1 MPVLI
6 DNRLD
11 YPVNVRV
18 ALRWKQPPGGGL
30 KVSPPGGA
38 GATAN
43 VSGVITVP
51 AKGQEPVRIRVE
63 AAQTGSTLLS
73 VRLLTQK
80 FAPVPANGAD
90 QTVTVQATQFGN
102 VAMIILAAVLGLF
115 VIASAI
121 RGARR
126 RDPPPPG
133 DSGAAGPPDPDA
145 AQGSAIQARTRYRR
159 P

>member
-1 MPVLI
+1 M
-6 DNRLD
+6 
-11 YPVNVRV
+11 
-18 ALRWKQPPGGGL
+18 
-30 KVSPPGGA
+30 
-38 GATAN
+38 
-43 VSGVITVP
+43 P

-73 VRLLTQK
+73 VRLLTRQ
-80 FAPVPANGAD
+80 FAPLPSSGAD
-90 QTVTVQATQFGN
+90 QSVTVQATQFGN

-126 RDPPPPG
+126 RDLPPPG

-145 AQGSAIQARTRYRR
+145 AQGSAIQPEPDTVVPERSELGTAGTSGL
-159 P
+159 